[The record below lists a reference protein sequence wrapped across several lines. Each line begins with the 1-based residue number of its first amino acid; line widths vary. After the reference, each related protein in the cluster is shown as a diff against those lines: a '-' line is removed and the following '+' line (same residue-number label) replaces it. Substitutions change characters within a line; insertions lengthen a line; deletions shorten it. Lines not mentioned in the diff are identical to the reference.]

1 MRYIRMLLSFFL
13 SAFLLLALPL
23 TAYAGTATSSTASPS
38 DTLRPPVAS
47 GSDALPPLSMDD
59 IVGYNG
65 YDAPISPGFSLY
77 SDSDQSNTVTNWN
90 SVRVYIWGP
99 DGFLKQIGNM
109 QDAGGMGVFGKE
121 FTIPDGRQASG
132 FILYSPR
139 AALPSTGKWK
149 SQIAVQTSAG
159 LQPNNLYAEGY
170 VERPNATEL
179 GGPLAQ
185 VSHDYIPPDF
195 YTAIYN
201 MDTQSL
207 TNVNYYFP
215 FTFPW
220 SGGSEPYSLN
230 LRVMCEYTS
239 YESGEINKPVAPPP
253 DVTDQNNTIIDQGQ
267 QQIEQGDTIIELIK
281 NTIETISFQLT
292 AFWNQLAG
300 EFTNLYNKMNQQHA
314 EQLEA
319 DRQNTDDLI
328 SNQDENT
335 DTVVNGY
342 DNSGMNADNDRL
354 NSSLTEYGQAE
365 DSLMDDVN
373 DHISGIDFDYNFDS
387 IISVIGSVSD
397 FFQGLYERSGQFQIV
412 INVCLILS
420 LASCAV
426 GIYRLKGGG

>member
-13 SAFLLLALPL
+13 SAFLLLSLPL

-159 LQPNNLYAEGY
+159 LQPNNLYAE
-170 VERPNATEL
+170 
-179 GGPLAQ
+179 
-185 VSHDYIPPDF
+185 
-195 YTAIYN
+195 
-201 MDTQSL
+201 
-207 TNVNYYFP
+207 
-215 FTFPW
+215 
-220 SGGSEPYSLN
+220 
-230 LRVMCEYTS
+230 
-239 YESGEINKPVAPPP
+239 
-253 DVTDQNNTIIDQGQ
+253 
-267 QQIEQGDTIIELIK
+267 
-281 NTIETISFQLT
+281 
-292 AFWNQLAG
+292 
-300 EFTNLYNKMNQQHA
+300 
-314 EQLEA
+314 
-319 DRQNTDDLI
+319 
-328 SNQDENT
+328 
-335 DTVVNGY
+335 
-342 DNSGMNADNDRL
+342 
-354 NSSLTEYGQAE
+354 
-365 DSLMDDVN
+365 
-373 DHISGIDFDYNFDS
+373 
-387 IISVIGSVSD
+387 
-397 FFQGLYERSGQFQIV
+397 
-412 INVCLILS
+412 
-420 LASCAV
+420 
-426 GIYRLKGGG
+426 